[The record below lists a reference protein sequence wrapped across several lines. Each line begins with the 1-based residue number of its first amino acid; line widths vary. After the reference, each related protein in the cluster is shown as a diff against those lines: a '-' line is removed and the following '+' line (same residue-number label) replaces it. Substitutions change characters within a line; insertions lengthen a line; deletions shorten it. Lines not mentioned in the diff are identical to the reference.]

1 MSDAPKLILEDLT
14 KLYGG
19 VVAVDQIN
27 LNVPEGKFMSLLGP
41 SGCGKTTTL
50 RMIAGLERTDNGR
63 IIVDGRILSDNKTLT
78 APERRGMGMVFQ
90 SYAVWPH
97 MTVWD
102 NVAYGLKFK
111 GASRD
116 TVKDRVRALLELVGL
131 AQYAQRYPSQLSGG
145 QQQRVALA
153 RALATEP
160 SILLLD
166 EPLSNLDALLRETMR
181 FEIRSLQQRLGITT
195 IYVTHAQDEA
205 LAVSDEVVV
214 MSEGRILQHG
224 PPEEVYSRPQS
235 RFVAGF
241 IGLANFIAVKVAAR
255 DGSQYVLELPNTARV
270 RAIGPA
276 HIGQRD
282 EEALL
287 MVRPENVK
295 LVTGDGTAS
304 NNLNRLQA
312 RVENLSFTGSI
323 VNYFLRLDGMAE
335 PLRVQSTPPICVHR
349 GEQVGIAFSPE
360 DCVLLKAS

>member
-1 MSDAPKLILEDLT
+1 MTDNPKLLLEALT

-19 VVAVDQIN
+19 VVAVDQIS
-27 LNVPEGKFMSLLGP
+27 LRVPEGKFVSLLGP

-50 RMIAGLERTDNGR
+50 RMIAGLERPDNGR
-63 IIVDGRILSDNKTLT
+63 IIVDGRVLSDNKTMT

-111 GASRD
+111 GVSRD
-116 TVKDRVRALLELVGL
+116 TARNRVSALLELVGL
-131 AQYAQRYPSQLSGG
+131 PQYAQRYPSQLSGG

-153 RALATEP
+153 RAIATEP

-214 MSEGRILQHG
+214 MSEGRIVQHG
-224 PPEEVYSRPQS
+224 PPEEVYARPKT

-241 IGLANFIAVKVAAR
+241 IGLANFMAVKVAAR
-255 DGSQYVLELPNTARV
+255 DGAHYVLELPNTARV
-270 RAIGPA
+270 RAIAPA
-276 HIGQRD
+276 HTMQGD
-282 EEALL
+282 EKALL

-295 LVTGDGTAS
+295 LFTGDGTGS
-304 NNLNRLQA
+304 NLNRLQA

-323 VNYFLRLDGMAE
+323 VNYFLCVDGMAE

-349 GEQVGIAFSPE
+349 GEQVGIAFTPE
-360 DCVLLKAS
+360 DCVLLTA

>member
-1 MSDAPKLILEDLT
+1 MPDNPKLILEELT
-14 KLYGG
+14 KLYGN

-27 LNVPEGKFMSLLGP
+27 LRVPEGKFVSLLGP

-50 RMIAGLERTDNGR
+50 RMIAGLERPDNGR
-63 IIVDGRILSDNKTLT
+63 IIVDGRILSDNKTST

-111 GASRD
+111 SLSRA
-116 TVKDRVRALLELVGL
+116 TVKDRVFALLELVGL
-131 AQYAQRYPSQLSGG
+131 PQYAQRYPSQLSGG

-166 EPLSNLDALLRETMR
+166 EPLSSLDALLRENMR
-181 FEIRSLQQRLGITT
+181 FEIRSLQQRLGITA

-224 PPEEVYSRPQS
+224 PPEEVYSRPQT

-241 IGLANFIAVKVAAR
+241 IGLANFMAVKVAAR
-255 DGSQYVLELPNTARV
+255 DGSQYILELSNTARV

-276 HIGQRD
+276 HTLQCD
-282 EEALL
+282 EKALL

-295 LVTGDGTAS
+295 LVSGDSAGS
-304 NNLNRLQA
+304 NLNRLQA

-323 VNYFLRLDGMAE
+323 VNYFLRLDGMTE

-360 DCVLLKAS
+360 DCVLLKA